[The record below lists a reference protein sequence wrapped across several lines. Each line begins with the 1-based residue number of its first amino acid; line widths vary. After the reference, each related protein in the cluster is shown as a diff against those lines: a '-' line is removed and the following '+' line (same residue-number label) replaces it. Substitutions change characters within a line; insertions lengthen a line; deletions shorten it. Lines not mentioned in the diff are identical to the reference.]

1 METETPTKRLLAGT
15 RAGDTDQK
23 PSPTTVTTFTAVLE
37 ETKPCQRCTVKA
49 LLHLLSVSEL
59 SINKPAG
66 TEDIQLFD
74 LELVYAGAKISMTTT
89 TTTMTTTT
97 TTMTTTST
105 AAGRVAVRIDKGPL
119 DHPDGGDQANGR
131 RHPATRAT

>member
-1 METETPTKRLLAGT
+1 VETETPTKRLLAGT

-89 TTTMTTTT
+89 TTTMTTT
-97 TTMTTTST
+97 ST

>member
-1 METETPTKRLLAGT
+1 VETETPTKRLLAGT

-59 SINKPAG
+59 SIDKPAG

-74 LELVYAGAKISMTTT
+74 LELVYAGAKIS
-89 TTTMTTTT
+89 MTTTT